1 MNKYSRHYKLDKI
14 RSVAFILFCIIIPTV
29 ILYTDLAGY
38 FLIFL
43 STLTFIFLIIVGVG
57 TISRSIY
64 NVTEYDKHHKDI
76 E

>member
-1 MNKYSRHYKLDKI
+1 M
-14 RSVAFILFCIIIPTV
+14 AFILVCVIIPTV
-29 ILYTDLAGY
+29 ILHTDLAGY

-43 STLTFIFLIIVGVG
+43 STLTFIFLIVVGVG